1 LALVA
6 FRPDVERSGEARW
19 AAAGQAA
26 LRPFKRQLQ
35 TALQQGLAKG
45 PESAI
50 DACRSEAPRVA
61 WALTTETKRVG
72 RTSHRLRNPANAP
85 KPWMQPIL
93 EELQAA
99 APGAIAYR
107 VAPIEPGWV
116 GYAEPIY
123 LQPPCLTC
131 HGTSIRPSIARELE
145 ALYPEDR
152 ATGFSVGDFRGLFW
166 VELATGGER

>member
-61 WALTTETKRVG
+61 WAVG

-166 VELATGGER
+166 VELATGDER